1 MCPGA
6 PRGELST
13 ACKGLEMTVP
23 SRVWFTHPHLLL
35 PAQHLAFLCSRGAWA
50 PEHWGFDWGQGTS
63 PQTEEKSPQY
73 LQSRILRAHR
83 VQLVPKALTCSFLP
97 GEFSPRNSHYAGVGG
112 SLPWHHTP
120 LAVQEKV
127 AAAVPNTTT
136 PLPTSQLPSAG
147 IHRGWKAAPWTNT
160 TGSTAKGTAG
170 CSQCL
175 LCPRCLLGCLCSI
188 TSQHTQLKVTE
199 KAAGNKEKPELEH
212 CSQGWNSSGKQESSI

>member
-6 PRGELST
+6 PTGELST

-73 LQSRILRAHR
+73 LQSRILSAHG

-127 AAAVPNTTT
+127 AAAVPNTA
-136 PLPTSQLPSAG
+136 Q
-147 IHRGWKAAPWTNT
+147 HH
-160 TGSTAKGTAG
+160 
-170 CSQCL
+170 
-175 LCPRCLLGCLCSI
+175 
-188 TSQHTQLKVTE
+188 SQHPSSPLQEFTE
-199 KAAGNKEKPELEH
+199 D
-212 CSQGWNSSGKQESSI
+212 GKQLHGQTPQAALQRELQDALSACSALAASWAACAASLHSTHS